1 MIIDLVK
8 KEDLTVIYSATLN
21 NNEIAVIKK
30 NKMEKLAKTAK
41 VQGFRPGK
49 VPLDM
54 VEKMYGD
61 SLNKEILEDAVV
73 NAMEKINKDHKI
85 DYVSKPQVDIKEFEV
100 DKNLVIHLEY
110 EMLPDLSFMD
120 FSTINLE
127 KHKVL
132 IEDADVN
139 EILNNLAEGHGKKEE
154 VLDEKKKI
162 EKGDIAVIDFLG
174 KVDGVAFEGGKGESY
189 PLEIGS
195 NSFIPGF
202 EDQLIGAKINDMVE
216 VKVKFP
222 DEYHS
227 EDLKGKDSIFEVK
240 VHKIQVKVKH
250 ELNDDLAKK
259 LGMDSLEALK
269 TNITSTL
276 SGQFNLLENET
287 IKKDLIIELDKIKDF
302 SVPKNLLKQEL
313 EILESEHKHY
323 LKHME
328 EHKKGAHG
336 DHHHSAEN
344 DPYFGKTEEEVKDY
358 NLKLAE
364 KRIRLGI
371 ILQYVSRTNNI
382 KLKDADLNL
391 AIENEARKYGVSPRD
406 VLKHYENNKN
416 AMNALKGSA
425 LENKILDFMVTK
437 AKIKENEISMKA
449 YKEKNNIKF

>member
-1 MIIDLVK
+1 
-8 KEDLTVIYSATLN
+8 
-21 NNEIAVIKK
+21 
-30 NKMEKLAKTAK
+30 
-41 VQGFRPGK
+41 
-49 VPLDM
+49 
-54 VEKMYGD
+54 
-61 SLNKEILEDAVV
+61 
-73 NAMEKINKDHKI
+73 
-85 DYVSKPQVDIKEFEV
+85 
-100 DKNLVIHLEY
+100 
-110 EMLPDLSFMD
+110 MLPDLSFMD

-127 KHKVL
+127 RHKVL

-227 EDLKGKDSIFEVK
+227 EDLKGKDSIFDVK

-287 IKKDLIIELDKIKDF
+287 IKKDLIIELDKIKNF
-302 SVPKNLLKQEL
+302 SVPKNLLKQEKFKCL
-313 EILESEHKHY
+313 
-323 LKHME
+323 
-328 EHKKGAHG
+328 
-336 DHHHSAEN
+336 N
-344 DPYFGKTEEEVKDY
+344 
-358 NLKLAE
+358 
-364 KRIRLGI
+364 RI
-371 ILQYVSRTNNI
+371 
-382 KLKDADLNL
+382 
-391 AIENEARKYGVSPRD
+391 
-406 VLKHYENNKN
+406 
-416 AMNALKGSA
+416 
-425 LENKILDFMVTK
+425 
-437 AKIKENEISMKA
+437 
-449 YKEKNNIKF
+449 

>member
-1 MIIDLVK
+1 
-8 KEDLTVIYSATLN
+8 
-21 NNEIAVIKK
+21 
-30 NKMEKLAKTAK
+30 
-41 VQGFRPGK
+41 
-49 VPLDM
+49 
-54 VEKMYGD
+54 
-61 SLNKEILEDAVV
+61 
-73 NAMEKINKDHKI
+73 
-85 DYVSKPQVDIKEFEV
+85 
-100 DKNLVIHLEY
+100 
-110 EMLPDLSFMD
+110 
-120 FSTINLE
+120 
-127 KHKVL
+127 
-132 IEDADVN
+132 
-139 EILNNLAEGHGKKEE
+139 
-154 VLDEKKKI
+154 
-162 EKGDIAVIDFLG
+162 
-174 KVDGVAFEGGKGESY
+174 
-189 PLEIGS
+189 
-195 NSFIPGF
+195 
-202 EDQLIGAKINDMVE
+202 
-216 VKVKFP
+216 
-222 DEYHS
+222 
-227 EDLKGKDSIFEVK
+227 
-240 VHKIQVKVKH
+240 
-250 ELNDDLAKK
+250 
-259 LGMDSLEALK
+259 
-269 TNITSTL
+269 
-276 SGQFNLLENET
+276 
-287 IKKDLIIELDKIKDF
+287 LDKIKNF

-313 EILESEHKHY
+313 EILENEYKHY

>member
-1 MIIDLVK
+1 MIINEVK
-8 KEDLTVIYSATLN
+8 KEDLTVVYSATLN
-21 NNEIAVIKK
+21 NNEISVIKK

-49 VPLDM
+49 VPAEM
-54 VEKMYGD
+54 IEKMYGD

-73 NAMEKINKDHKI
+73 NAMEKINTDYKI
-85 DYVSKPQVDIKEFEV
+85 DYVSKPQVDIKEFEM

-110 EMLPDLSFMD
+110 EMLPDLSKVD
-120 FSTINLE
+120 FNTINLE

-132 IEDADVN
+132 IDENDVS
-139 EILNNLAEGHGKKEE
+139 EILNNLAEGHSKKEE
-154 VLDEKKKI
+154 VLDENKKV

-202 EDQLIGAKINDMVE
+202 EDQLIGAKVNDNIE

-227 EDLKGKDSIFEVK
+227 EDLKGQDSIFEVK
-240 VHKIQVKVKH
+240 VHKIQVKIKH

-259 LGMDSLEALK
+259 IGMDSLEALK
-269 TNITSTL
+269 TNIKSTL
-276 SGQFNLLENET
+276 SGQFDLLENET
-287 IKKDLIIELDKIKDF
+287 VKKDLIIELDKIKDF

-313 EILESEHKHY
+313 EILDNEYKHY

-336 DHHHSAEN
+336 DHHHSHDN
-344 DPYFGKTEEEVKDY
+344 DPYFEKSEEEVKDY
-358 NLKLAE
+358 NQKLAE

-425 LENKILDFMVTK
+425 LENKILDFMVSK
-437 AKIKENEISMKA
+437 AKIKENEISMKD
-449 YKEKNNIKF
+449 YKEKNNLKF

>member
-1 MIIDLVK
+1 
-8 KEDLTVIYSATLN
+8 
-21 NNEIAVIKK
+21 
-30 NKMEKLAKTAK
+30 
-41 VQGFRPGK
+41 
-49 VPLDM
+49 
-54 VEKMYGD
+54 
-61 SLNKEILEDAVV
+61 
-73 NAMEKINKDHKI
+73 
-85 DYVSKPQVDIKEFEV
+85 
-100 DKNLVIHLEY
+100 
-110 EMLPDLSFMD
+110 
-120 FSTINLE
+120 
-127 KHKVL
+127 
-132 IEDADVN
+132 
-139 EILNNLAEGHGKKEE
+139 
-154 VLDEKKKI
+154 
-162 EKGDIAVIDFLG
+162 
-174 KVDGVAFEGGKGESY
+174 
-189 PLEIGS
+189 LEIGS
-195 NSFIPGF
+195 NSFIPRF

-227 EDLKGKDSIFEVK
+227 EDLKGKDSMFEVK

-276 SGQFNLLENET
+276 SGQFDLLENET
-287 IKKDLIIELDKIKDF
+287 IKKDLIIELDKIKNF

-313 EILESEHKHY
+313 EILENEYKHY

-449 YKEKNNIKF
+449 YKEKNNLKF